1 MQINMPES
9 GTFLFVSD
17 HLHVIENVQDHFLS
31 IFPFHPNA
39 PADRSQWRD
48 GIPQGWLARDHPAW
62 FQSTQRLKQLVRT
75 TKGRV
80 IPGHDKETFLA
91 LQSEGSTFT

>member
-1 MQINMPES
+1 MS
-9 GTFLFVSD
+9 K
-17 HLHVIENVQDHFLS
+17 
-31 IFPFHPNA
+31 
-39 PADRSQWRD
+39 WRD

-62 FQSTQRLKQLVRT
+62 FMSTQRLKHLERI

-91 LQSEGSTFT
+91 LQSEGTEFM